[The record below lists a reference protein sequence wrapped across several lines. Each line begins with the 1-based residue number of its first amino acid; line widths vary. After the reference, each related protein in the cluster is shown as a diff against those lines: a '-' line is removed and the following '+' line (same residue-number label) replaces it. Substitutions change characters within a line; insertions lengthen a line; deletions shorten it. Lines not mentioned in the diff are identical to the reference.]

1 LREWNSGCDGGSYAI
16 GFVQQTLPPPVA
28 HHCLHLTIDAI
39 EIGSVARIRSS
50 LSKGDARQE
59 HEGHHQK
66 DRLDYAVG
74 STRTGLA
81 GEV

>member
-1 LREWNSGCDGGSYAI
+1 LRERNSGCDRWSYAI

-28 HHCLHLTIDAI
+28 LHCLHLTIDAV
-39 EIGSVARIRSS
+39 EIGSFARIRSS

-59 HEGHHQK
+59 HECHHQK
-66 DRLDYAVG
+66 DCLDHAVG